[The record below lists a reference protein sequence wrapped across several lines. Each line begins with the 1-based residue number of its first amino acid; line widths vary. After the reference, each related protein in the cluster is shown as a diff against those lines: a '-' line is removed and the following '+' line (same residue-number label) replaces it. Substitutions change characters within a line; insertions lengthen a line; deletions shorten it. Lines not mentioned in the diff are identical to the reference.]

1 MKLSFACVLLVAG
14 CGTTIQSTAINPAP
28 RQLVPRDAASVEV
41 FTTGAPP
48 RPHVDVALLE
58 AEQDSSYSLDDTAE
72 MLAKL
77 RERGAAMGC
86 DALVFHGLSSYSEE
100 LIGDQVQSRKGV
112 YATCIVYTP
121 TGPGAVATAR

>member
-1 MKLSFACVLLVAG
+1 MKLSYLCVVLVG
-14 CGTTIQSTAINPAP
+14 CGTTIQTTAINPAP
-28 RQLVPRDAASVEV
+28 RPLAARSPDTVEL

-58 AEQDSSYSLDDTAE
+58 AEQDSSYSLDDTAA

-121 TGPGAVATAR
+121 A

>member
-1 MKLSFACVLLVAG
+1 MKLTLICVVLAG
-14 CGTTIQSTAINPAP
+14 CGTTIQTTAINPAP
-28 RQLVPRDAASVEV
+28 RPLARSPDSVEV

-58 AEQDSSYSLDDTAE
+58 AEQDSSYSLDDTAA

-86 DALVFHGLSSYSEE
+86 DALVFHGLASYREE
-100 LIGDQVQSRKGV
+100 LVGDQVQSRKGV
-112 YATCIVYTP
+112 YATCIVYTTQLASAP
-121 TGPGAVATAR
+121 PP